1 MACNGLCKFREN
13 IMKIYLL
20 PILIVSVL
28 IGCSGSDKHEVKE
41 YESIFNSC
49 LINRSIGVDMSI
61 DSLKTAVES
70 FCKDLAVNKLKDTNL
85 RLGKLENALVLSRET
100 NNELQED
107 LEKALINQSTVSQD
121 TYRWRLVTSWPKNY
135 PGLGMAP
142 ERISDLVEEMSNG
155 QMKITVYGA
164 GEQVPAFGVF
174 DAVSSGSHQMGHSG
188 GYFWKG
194 KVPAAQFFTSVPFG
208 LTADEINAWVNRGG
222 GLELWREI
230 YEPFNIYPIPAGNTG
245 TQMFGWFN
253 KEINSLED
261 IKGLKMRI
269 PGIGGEVLKEAGGIP
284 VTLPGGELFTALQTG
299 VIDATEWVGPY
310 NDLTFGFHQAAKY
323 YYYPGWHEP
332 GPMLELLINI
342 DAWNSLPK
350 HLQVIIET
358 AAKAVN
364 QDMLD
369 EYLARNNK
377 ALTELIEVHGVELRK
392 LPDDVIE
399 EFRLISEKILDDLA
413 KEDKVIGRVYESY
426 SEFRKNVSA
435 YHEISEDAFIE
446 ARNK

>member
-1 MACNGLCKFREN
+1 MAGYGLCKIRKN
-13 IMKIYLL
+13 MKMNKYI
-20 PILIVSVL
+20 S
-28 IGCSGSDKHEVKE
+28 
-41 YESIFNSC
+41 
-49 LINRSIGVDMSI
+49 
-61 DSLKTAVES
+61 
-70 FCKDLAVNKLKDTNL
+70 LAVLLLLAGCGQSGIEGGANTS
-85 RLGKLENALVLSRET
+85 LEQKQYN
-100 NNELQED
+100 
-107 LEKALINQSTVSQD
+107 
-121 TYRWRLVTSWPKNY
+121 WRLVTAWPKNY

-142 ERISDLVEEMSNG
+142 ERIADLVEEMSNG

-194 KVPAAQFFTSVPFG
+194 KVPAAQFFTGVPFG
-208 LTADEINAWVNRGG
+208 LTADEINAWTNRGG

-230 YEPFNIYPIPAGNTG
+230 YEPFNIYPVPAGNTG

-269 PGIGGEVLKEAGGIP
+269 PGIGGEVLKRAGGIP

-310 NDLTFGFHQAAKY
+310 NDLTFGFQQTAKY

-332 GPMLELLINI
+332 GSMLELLINK
-342 DAWNSLPK
+342 DAWDSLPK

-358 AAKAVN
+358 ASKAVN
-364 QDMLD
+364 QDILD
-369 EYLARNNK
+369 EYTARNNK
-377 ALTELIEVHGVELRK
+377 ALRELVDVHGVELRR
-392 LPDDVIE
+392 LPDDVIAEFKIIANEILE
-399 EFRLISEKILDDLA
+399 ENASED
-413 KEDKVIGRVYESY
+413 ETVNKVYQSY
-426 SEFRKNVSA
+426 LKFKNEVSE
-435 YHEISEDAFIE
+435 YHKVSEDAFVE
-446 ARNK
+446 ARNN

>member
-1 MACNGLCKFREN
+1 MNKYISLAVLV
-13 IMKIYLL
+13 LL
-20 PILIVSVL
+20 V
-28 IGCSGSDKHEVKE
+28 GCG
-41 YESIFNSC
+41 ESSNEGNS
-49 LINRSIGVDMSI
+49 N
-61 DSLKTAVES
+61 DSLEQKQY
-70 FCKDLAVNKLKDTNL
+70 N
-85 RLGKLENALVLSRET
+85 
-100 NNELQED
+100 
-107 LEKALINQSTVSQD
+107 
-121 TYRWRLVTSWPKNY
+121 WRLVTAWPKNY

-142 ERISDLVEEMSNG
+142 ERIADLVEEMSNG

-194 KVPAAQFFTSVPFG
+194 KVPAAQFFTGVPFG
-208 LTADEINAWVNRGG
+208 LTADEINAWTNRGG

-269 PGIGGEVLKEAGGIP
+269 PGIGGEVLKRAGGIP

-310 NDLTFGFHQAAKY
+310 NDLTFGFQQTAKY

-332 GPMLELLINI
+332 GSMLELLINK
-342 DAWNSLPK
+342 DAWDSLPR

-358 AAKAVN
+358 ASKAVN
-364 QDMLD
+364 QDILD
-369 EYLARNNK
+369 EYTARNNK
-377 ALTELIEVHGVELRK
+377 ALRELVDVHGVELRR
-392 LPDDVIE
+392 LPDDVIAEFKIIANEILE
-399 EFRLISEKILDDLA
+399 ENASED
-413 KEDKVIGRVYESY
+413 ETVNKVYQSY
-426 SEFRKNVSA
+426 LKFKNEVSA
-435 YHEISEDAFIE
+435 YHKVSEDAFVE
-446 ARNK
+446 ARNN

>member
-1 MACNGLCKFREN
+1 MVGNGLRKSRKTL
-13 IMKIYLL
+13 MKKIT
-20 PILIVSVL
+20 LIFSVIFL
-28 IGCSGSDKHEVKE
+28 VGCSGDSENIV
-41 YESIFNSC
+41 SQ
-49 LINRSIGVDMSI
+49 SI
-61 DSLKTAVES
+61 DKNES
-70 FCKDLAVNKLKDTNL
+70 FN
-85 RLGKLENALVLSRET
+85 
-100 NNELQED
+100 
-107 LEKALINQSTVSQD
+107 
-121 TYRWRLVTSWPKNY
+121 WRLVTSWPKNY

-142 ERISDLVEEMSNG
+142 ERIADLVEEMSDG

-164 GEQVPAFGVF
+164 EEQVPAFGVF

-230 YEPFNIYPIPAGNTG
+230 YAPFNIYPIPAGNTG

-261 IKGLKMRI
+261 VKGLKMRI

-342 DAWNSLPK
+342 DAWNSLPN

-358 AAKAVN
+358 ATKAVN

-369 EYLARNNK
+369 EYLAKNNQ
-377 ALTELIEVHGVELRK
+377 ALTELVEVHGIELRR

-399 EFRLISEKILDDLA
+399 EFRKISNKILDDLA
-413 KEDKVIGRVYESY
+413 KEDETIAKVYESY
-426 SEFRKNVSA
+426 LNFKNNVSA
-435 YHEISEDAFIE
+435 YHEISEDAFVE
-446 ARNK
+446 SRNK

>member
-1 MACNGLCKFREN
+1 MVGNGLRKSRKT
-13 IMKIYLL
+13 IMKKIT
-20 PILIVSVL
+20 LIFSIIFLV
-28 IGCSGSDKHEVKE
+28 GCSGQSENID
-41 YESIFNSC
+41 SQ
-49 LINRSIGVDMSI
+49 SI
-61 DSLKTAVES
+61 DK
-70 FCKDLAVNKLKDTNL
+70 N
-85 RLGKLENALVLSRET
+85 ET
-100 NNELQED
+100 FN
-107 LEKALINQSTVSQD
+107 
-121 TYRWRLVTSWPKNY
+121 WRLVTSWPKNY

-142 ERISDLVEEMSNG
+142 ERIADLVEEMSDG

-164 GEQVPAFGVF
+164 EEQVPAFGVF

-230 YEPFNIYPIPAGNTG
+230 YAPFNIYPIPAGNTG

-261 IKGLKMRI
+261 VKGLKMRI

-342 DAWNSLPK
+342 DAWNSLPN

-358 AAKAVN
+358 ATKAVN

-369 EYLARNNK
+369 EYLAKNNQ
-377 ALTELIEVHGVELRK
+377 ALTELVEVHGVELRR

-399 EFRLISEKILDDLA
+399 EFREISNKILDDLA
-413 KEDKVIGRVYESY
+413 KEDETIAKVYKSY
-426 SEFRKNVSA
+426 LNFKNNVSA
-435 YHEISEDAFIE
+435 YHEISEDAFVE
-446 ARNK
+446 SRNK

>member
-1 MACNGLCKFREN
+1 MVSYGLRKFRETM
-13 IMKIYLL
+13 MKK
-20 PILIVSVL
+20 ILTFVLL
-28 IGCSGSDKHEVKE
+28 IGLISGCTGEQESSNSADAE
-41 YESIFNSC
+41 Y
-49 LINRSIGVDMSI
+49 
-61 DSLKTAVES
+61 KTY
-70 FCKDLAVNKLKDTNL
+70 K
-85 RLGKLENALVLSRET
+85 
-100 NNELQED
+100 
-107 LEKALINQSTVSQD
+107 
-121 TYRWRLVTSWPKNY
+121 WRLVTSWPKNY

-142 ERISDLVEEMSNG
+142 EKIANLVEEMSNG
-155 QMKITVYGA
+155 QMQITVYGA

-261 IKGLKMRI
+261 VKGLKMRI

-332 GPMLELLINI
+332 GPMLELLINM

-358 AAKAVN
+358 ATKAVN
-364 QDMLD
+364 QDTLD
-369 EYLARNNK
+369 EYLARNNQ
-377 ALTELIEVHGVELRK
+377 ALTELVEVHGVELRK

-399 EFRLISEKILDDLA
+399 EFRAISNEILSDLA
-413 KEDKVIGRVYESY
+413 EEDEVIGKVYDSY
-426 SEFRKNVSA
+426 IEFKNNVTE
-435 YHEISEDAFIE
+435 YHKISEDSFIE

>member
-1 MACNGLCKFREN
+1 MKKF
-13 IMKIYLL
+13 IYLFT
-20 PILIVSVL
+20 LIF
-28 IGCSGSDKHEVKE
+28 IFGCS
-41 YESIFNSC
+41 
-49 LINRSIGVDMSI
+49 
-61 DSLKTAVES
+61 
-70 FCKDLAVNKLKDTNL
+70 KDT
-85 RLGKLENALVLSRET
+85 ET
-100 NNELQED
+100 QSEED
-107 LEKALINQSTVSQD
+107 IDKD
-121 TYRWRLVTSWPKNY
+121 KTYNWRLVTSWPKNY

-142 ERISDLVEEMSNG
+142 ERIADLVEEMSDG

-174 DAVSSGSHQMGHSG
+174 DAVSSGAHQMGHSG

-194 KVPAAQFFTSVPFG
+194 KVPAAQFFTSDPFG
-208 LTADEINAWVNRGG
+208 LTADEINSWVNHGG

-284 VTLPGGELFTALQTG
+284 VTLPGGELYTALQTG

-358 AAKAVN
+358 ATKAVN

-369 EYLARNNK
+369 EYLAKNNQ
-377 ALTELIEVHGVELRK
+377 ALTELVEVHGVELRK
-392 LPDDVIE
+392 LPDDVID
-399 EFRLISEKILDDLA
+399 EFEVISNRILVDLA
-413 KEDKVIGRVYESY
+413 KEDETIAKVYDSY
-426 SEFRKNVSA
+426 LNFKNNVSA
-435 YHEISEDAFIE
+435 YHQISEDAFIE

>member
-1 MACNGLCKFREN
+1 MKKFLTLF
-13 IMKIYLL
+13 I
-20 PILIVSVL
+20 ILGIT
-28 IGCSGSDKHEVKE
+28 
-41 YESIFNSC
+41 SC
-49 LINRSIGVDMSI
+49 TNETT
-61 DSLKTAVES
+61 DSE
-70 FCKDLAVNKLKDTNL
+70 
-85 RLGKLENALVLSRET
+85 
-100 NNELQED
+100 
-107 LEKALINQSTVSQD
+107 TVSTD
-121 TYRWRLVTSWPKNY
+121 GDKTYNWRLVTSWPKNY

-142 ERISDLVEEMSNG
+142 ERIADLVEEMSDG
-155 QMKITVYGA
+155 QMTITVYGA
-164 GEQVPAFGVF
+164 EEQVPAFGVF

-261 IKGLKMRI
+261 VKGLKMRI

-332 GPMLELLINI
+332 GPMLELIINL
-342 DAWNSLPK
+342 DEWNSLPK

-358 AAKAVN
+358 ATKAVN

-369 EYLARNNK
+369 EYLAKNNQ
-377 ALTELIEVHGVELRK
+377 ALTELVEVHGVELRR

-399 EFRLISEKILDDLA
+399 EFRMISDQILKELA
-413 KEDKVIGRVYESY
+413 QEDETIAKVYNSYKSFKEDV
-426 SEFRKNVSA
+426 SE
-435 YHEISEDAFIE
+435 YHKISEDAFIE

>member
-1 MACNGLCKFREN
+1 MVSYGLRKFRETM
-13 IMKIYLL
+13 MKKFLTFVLL
-20 PILIVSVL
+20 IGLIS
-28 IGCSGSDKHEVKE
+28 GCSGEQESSNSVDAE
-41 YESIFNSC
+41 Y
-49 LINRSIGVDMSI
+49 
-61 DSLKTAVES
+61 KTY
-70 FCKDLAVNKLKDTNL
+70 K
-85 RLGKLENALVLSRET
+85 
-100 NNELQED
+100 
-107 LEKALINQSTVSQD
+107 
-121 TYRWRLVTSWPKNY
+121 WRLVTSWPKNY

-142 ERISDLVEEMSNG
+142 ERIADLVEEMSNG
-155 QMKITVYGA
+155 QMQITVYGA

-261 IKGLKMRI
+261 VKGLKMRI

-332 GPMLELLINI
+332 GPMLELLINM

-358 AAKAVN
+358 ATKAVN
-364 QDMLD
+364 QDTLD
-369 EYLARNNK
+369 EYLARNNQ

-399 EFRLISEKILDDLA
+399 EFRVISNEILSDLA
-413 KEDKVIGRVYESY
+413 KEDEVIGKVYDSY
-426 SEFRKNVSA
+426 IEFKNNVTE
-435 YHEISEDAFIE
+435 YHKISEDSFIE

>member
-1 MACNGLCKFREN
+1 MAGYGLCKIRKN
-13 IMKIYLL
+13 MKMNKYI
-20 PILIVSVL
+20 S
-28 IGCSGSDKHEVKE
+28 
-41 YESIFNSC
+41 
-49 LINRSIGVDMSI
+49 
-61 DSLKTAVES
+61 
-70 FCKDLAVNKLKDTNL
+70 LAV
-85 RLGKLENALVLSRET
+85 LVLLVGCGQSGIEGGANT
-100 NNELQED
+100 S
-107 LEKALINQSTVSQD
+107 LEQKQYN
-121 TYRWRLVTSWPKNY
+121 WRLVTAWPKNY

-142 ERISDLVEEMSNG
+142 ERIADLVEEMSNG

-194 KVPAAQFFTSVPFG
+194 KVPAAQFFTGVPFG
-208 LTADEINAWVNRGG
+208 LTADEINAWTNRGG

-269 PGIGGEVLKEAGGIP
+269 PGIGGEVLKRAGGIP
-284 VTLPGGELFTALQTG
+284 VTLPGGELFTSLQTG

-310 NDLTFGFHQAAKY
+310 NDLTFGFQQTAKY

-332 GPMLELLINI
+332 GSMLELLINK
-342 DAWNSLPK
+342 DAWDSLPK

-358 AAKAVN
+358 ASKAVN
-364 QDMLD
+364 QDILD
-369 EYLARNNK
+369 EYTARNNK
-377 ALTELIEVHGVELRK
+377 ALRELVDVHGVELRR
-392 LPDDVIE
+392 LPDDVIA
-399 EFRLISEKILDDLA
+399 EFKIIANKILEENA
-413 KEDKVIGRVYESY
+413 SEDETVNKVYQSY
-426 SEFRKNVSA
+426 LQFKNEVSE
-435 YHEISEDAFIE
+435 YHKVSEDAFVE
-446 ARNK
+446 ARNN

>member
-1 MACNGLCKFREN
+1 MVGNGLRKSRKT
-13 IMKIYLL
+13 IMKKIT
-20 PILIVSVL
+20 LIFSVIFL
-28 IGCSGSDKHEVKE
+28 VGCSGQSENID
-41 YESIFNSC
+41 SQ
-49 LINRSIGVDMSI
+49 SI
-61 DSLKTAVES
+61 DK
-70 FCKDLAVNKLKDTNL
+70 N
-85 RLGKLENALVLSRET
+85 ET
-100 NNELQED
+100 FN
-107 LEKALINQSTVSQD
+107 
-121 TYRWRLVTSWPKNY
+121 WRLVTSWPKNY

-142 ERISDLVEEMSNG
+142 ERIADLVEEMSDG

-164 GEQVPAFGVF
+164 EEQVPAFGVF

-230 YEPFNIYPIPAGNTG
+230 YAPFNIYPIPAGNTG

-261 IKGLKMRI
+261 VKGLKMRI

-342 DAWNSLPK
+342 DAWNSLPN

-358 AAKAVN
+358 ATKAVN

-369 EYLARNNK
+369 EYLAKNNQ
-377 ALTELIEVHGVELRK
+377 ALTELVEVHGVELRR
-392 LPDDVIE
+392 LPDDVID
-399 EFRLISEKILDDLA
+399 EFREISNKILDDLA
-413 KEDKVIGRVYESY
+413 KEDETIAKVYESY
-426 SEFRKNVSA
+426 LNFKNNVSA
-435 YHEISEDAFIE
+435 YHEISEDAFVE
-446 ARNK
+446 SRNK

>member
-1 MACNGLCKFREN
+1 MACYGLCKFRE
-13 IMKIYLL
+13 IMMKNSLIFIFLIGLISACNGGQESTNVANNEEYKIY
-20 PILIVSVL
+20 
-28 IGCSGSDKHEVKE
+28 KW
-41 YESIFNSC
+41 
-49 LINRSIGVDMSI
+49 RS
-61 DSLKTAVES
+61 
-70 FCKDLAVNKLKDTNL
+70 
-85 RLGKLENALVLSRET
+85 
-100 NNELQED
+100 
-107 LEKALINQSTVSQD
+107 
-121 TYRWRLVTSWPKNY
+121 VTSWPKNY

-142 ERISDLVEEMSNG
+142 ERIADLVEEMSNG
-155 QMKITVYGA
+155 QMQITVYGA

-230 YEPFNIYPIPAGNTG
+230 YKPFNIYPIPAGNTG

-332 GPMLELLINI
+332 GPMLELLINM

-350 HLQVIIET
+350 HLQVIIEIAT
-358 AAKAVN
+358 KAVN
-364 QDMLD
+364 QDTLD
-369 EYLARNNK
+369 EYLARNNQ

-392 LPDDVIE
+392 LPDDVID
-399 EFRLISEKILDDLA
+399 EFRTISNKILSDLA
-413 KEDKVIGRVYESY
+413 KEDEVIAKVYESY
-426 SEFRKNVSA
+426 ISFKDNVTE
-435 YHEISEDAFIE
+435 YHKISEDAFIE
-446 ARNK
+446 ARSSK

>member
-1 MACNGLCKFREN
+1 MAGYGLCKIRKN
-13 IMKIYLL
+13 MKMNKYI
-20 PILIVSVL
+20 S
-28 IGCSGSDKHEVKE
+28 
-41 YESIFNSC
+41 
-49 LINRSIGVDMSI
+49 
-61 DSLKTAVES
+61 
-70 FCKDLAVNKLKDTNL
+70 LAVLLLLAGCGQSTIEGDTN
-85 RLGKLENALVLSRET
+85 GSLEQKQYN
-100 NNELQED
+100 
-107 LEKALINQSTVSQD
+107 
-121 TYRWRLVTSWPKNY
+121 WRFVTAWPKNY

-142 ERISDLVEEMSNG
+142 ERIADLVEEMSNG

-194 KVPAAQFFTSVPFG
+194 KVPAAQFFTGVPFG
-208 LTADEINAWVNRGG
+208 LTADEINAWTNRGG

-269 PGIGGEVLKEAGGIP
+269 PGIGGEVLKRAGGIP

-310 NDLTFGFHQAAKY
+310 NDLTFGFQQTAKY

-332 GPMLELLINI
+332 GSMLELLINK
-342 DAWNSLPK
+342 DAWDALPK

-358 AAKAVN
+358 ASKAVN
-364 QDMLD
+364 QDILD
-369 EYLARNNK
+369 EYTARNNK
-377 ALTELIEVHGVELRK
+377 ALRELVDVHGVELRR
-392 LPDDVIE
+392 LPDDVIAEFKIIANEILE
-399 EFRLISEKILDDLA
+399 ENASED
-413 KEDKVIGRVYESY
+413 ETVNKVYQSY
-426 SEFRKNVSA
+426 LKFKNEVSE
-435 YHEISEDAFIE
+435 YHKVSEDAFVE
-446 ARNK
+446 ARNN

>member
-1 MACNGLCKFREN
+1 MKKFVTLF
-13 IMKIYLL
+13 I
-20 PILIVSVL
+20 ILGITSCTNETL
-28 IGCSGSDKHEVKE
+28 DSETFITDK
-41 YESIFNSC
+41 
-49 LINRSIGVDMSI
+49 D
-61 DSLKTAVES
+61 KTY
-70 FCKDLAVNKLKDTNL
+70 N
-85 RLGKLENALVLSRET
+85 
-100 NNELQED
+100 
-107 LEKALINQSTVSQD
+107 
-121 TYRWRLVTSWPKNY
+121 WRLVTSWPKNY

-142 ERISDLVEEMSNG
+142 ERIADLVEEMSDG
-155 QMKITVYGA
+155 QMTISVYGA
-164 GEQVPAFGVF
+164 EEQVPAFGVF

-261 IKGLKMRI
+261 VKGLKMRI

-332 GPMLELLINI
+332 GPMLELIINL
-342 DAWNSLPK
+342 DDWNSLPK
-350 HLQVIIET
+350 HLQAIIET
-358 AAKAVN
+358 ATKAVN

-369 EYLARNNK
+369 EYLAKNNQ
-377 ALTELIEVHGVELRK
+377 ALTELVEVHGVELRR

-399 EFRLISEKILDDLA
+399 EFRAISDQILEELA
-413 KEDKVIGRVYESY
+413 QEDETIAKVYNSY
-426 SEFRKNVSA
+426 KSFKKDVSE
-435 YHEISEDAFIE
+435 YHKISEDAFIE

>member
-1 MACNGLCKFREN
+1 MKKITLILSQNIIVGCSAHSEN
-13 IMKIYLL
+13 ID
-20 PILIVSVL
+20 SQ
-28 IGCSGSDKHEVKE
+28 
-41 YESIFNSC
+41 
-49 LINRSIGVDMSI
+49 SI
-61 DSLKTAVES
+61 DK
-70 FCKDLAVNKLKDTNL
+70 N
-85 RLGKLENALVLSRET
+85 ET
-100 NNELQED
+100 FN
-107 LEKALINQSTVSQD
+107 
-121 TYRWRLVTSWPKNY
+121 WRLVTSWPKNY

-142 ERISDLVEEMSNG
+142 ERIADLVEEMSDG

-164 GEQVPAFGVF
+164 EEQVPAFGVF

-194 KVPAAQFFTSVPFG
+194 KVQAAQFFTSVPFG

-230 YEPFNIYPIPAGNTG
+230 YAPFNIYPIPAGNTG

-261 IKGLKMRI
+261 VKGLKMRI

-332 GPMLELLINI
+332 GPMLELIINL
-342 DAWNSLPK
+342 DEWNSLPK
-350 HLQVIIET
+350 HLQAIIET
-358 AAKAVN
+358 ATKAVN

-369 EYLARNNK
+369 EYLAKNNQ
-377 ALTELIEVHGVELRK
+377 ALTELVEVHGVELRR

-399 EFRLISEKILDDLA
+399 EFKMISDQILEELA
-413 KEDKVIGRVYESY
+413 QEDETIAKVYNSYKSFKEDV
-426 SEFRKNVSA
+426 SE
-435 YHEISEDAFIE
+435 YHKISEDAFIE

>member
-1 MACNGLCKFREN
+1 MKKF
-13 IMKIYLL
+13 LTL
-20 PILIVSVL
+20 FVILGIT
-28 IGCSGSDKHEVKE
+28 
-41 YESIFNSC
+41 SC
-49 LINRSIGVDMSI
+49 TNETTDSETVSI
-61 DSLKTAVES
+61 DKDKTY
-70 FCKDLAVNKLKDTNL
+70 N
-85 RLGKLENALVLSRET
+85 
-100 NNELQED
+100 
-107 LEKALINQSTVSQD
+107 
-121 TYRWRLVTSWPKNY
+121 WRLVTSWPKNY

-142 ERISDLVEEMSNG
+142 ERIADLVEEMSDG
-155 QMKITVYGA
+155 QMTITVYGA
-164 GEQVPAFGVF
+164 EEQVPAFGVF

-261 IKGLKMRI
+261 VKGLKMRI

-332 GPMLELLINI
+332 GPMLELIINL
-342 DAWNSLPK
+342 DEWNSLPK

-358 AAKAVN
+358 ATKAVN

-369 EYLARNNK
+369 EYLAKNNQ
-377 ALTELIEVHGVELRK
+377 ALTELVEVHGVELRK

-399 EFRLISEKILDDLA
+399 EFRTISDQILEELA
-413 KEDKVIGRVYESY
+413 QEDETIAKVYNSY
-426 SEFRKNVSA
+426 KSFKQDVSE
-435 YHEISEDAFIE
+435 YHKISEDAFIE

>member
-1 MACNGLCKFREN
+1 MKKF
-13 IMKIYLL
+13 L
-20 PILIVSVL
+20 ILFIIL
-28 IGCSGSDKHEVKE
+28 GIT
-41 YESIFNSC
+41 SC
-49 LINRSIGVDMSI
+49 TNETLDSETVSI
-61 DSLKTAVES
+61 DKDKTY
-70 FCKDLAVNKLKDTNL
+70 N
-85 RLGKLENALVLSRET
+85 
-100 NNELQED
+100 
-107 LEKALINQSTVSQD
+107 
-121 TYRWRLVTSWPKNY
+121 WRLVTSWPKNY

-142 ERISDLVEEMSNG
+142 ERIADLVEEMSDG
-155 QMKITVYGA
+155 QMTITVYGA
-164 GEQVPAFGVF
+164 EEQVPAFGVF

-261 IKGLKMRI
+261 VKGLKMRI

-332 GPMLELLINI
+332 GPMLELIINL
-342 DAWNSLPK
+342 DEWNSLPK

-369 EYLARNNK
+369 EYLAKNNQ
-377 ALTELIEVHGVELRK
+377 ALTELVEVHGVELRR

-399 EFRLISEKILDDLA
+399 EFRTISDQILEELA
-413 KEDKVIGRVYESY
+413 QEDESIAKVYNSY
-426 SEFRKNVSA
+426 KSFKQDVSE
-435 YHEISEDAFIE
+435 YHKISEDAFIE

>member
-1 MACNGLCKFREN
+1 MAGYGLCKIRKN
-13 IMKIYLL
+13 MKMNKYI
-20 PILIVSVL
+20 S
-28 IGCSGSDKHEVKE
+28 
-41 YESIFNSC
+41 
-49 LINRSIGVDMSI
+49 
-61 DSLKTAVES
+61 
-70 FCKDLAVNKLKDTNL
+70 LAV
-85 RLGKLENALVLSRET
+85 LVLLAGCGQSGIEGGANT
-100 NNELQED
+100 S
-107 LEKALINQSTVSQD
+107 LEQKQYN
-121 TYRWRLVTSWPKNY
+121 WRLVTAWPKNY

-142 ERISDLVEEMSNG
+142 ERIADLVEEMSNG

-194 KVPAAQFFTSVPFG
+194 KVPAAQFFTGVPFG
-208 LTADEINAWVNRGG
+208 LTADEINAWTNRGG

-269 PGIGGEVLKEAGGIP
+269 PGIGGEVLKRAGGIP

-310 NDLTFGFHQAAKY
+310 NDLTFGFQQTAKY

-332 GPMLELLINI
+332 GSMLELLINK
-342 DAWNSLPK
+342 DAWDSLPR

-358 AAKAVN
+358 ASKAVN
-364 QDMLD
+364 QDILD
-369 EYLARNNK
+369 EYTARNNK
-377 ALTELIEVHGVELRK
+377 ALRELVDVHGVELRR
-392 LPDDVIE
+392 LPDDVIAEFKIIANEILE
-399 EFRLISEKILDDLA
+399 ENASQDETVN
-413 KEDKVIGRVYESY
+413 KVYQSY
-426 SEFRKNVSA
+426 LKFKNEVSA
-435 YHEISEDAFIE
+435 YHEVSEDAFVE
-446 ARNK
+446 ARNN

>member
-1 MACNGLCKFREN
+1 VVSYGLRKFRETM
-13 IMKIYLL
+13 MKKILTFVLL
-20 PILIVSVL
+20 IGLIS
-28 IGCSGSDKHEVKE
+28 GCSGEQESSNSAGAE
-41 YESIFNSC
+41 Y
-49 LINRSIGVDMSI
+49 
-61 DSLKTAVES
+61 KTY
-70 FCKDLAVNKLKDTNL
+70 K
-85 RLGKLENALVLSRET
+85 
-100 NNELQED
+100 
-107 LEKALINQSTVSQD
+107 
-121 TYRWRLVTSWPKNY
+121 WRLVTSWPKNY

-142 ERISDLVEEMSNG
+142 EKIANLVEEMSNG
-155 QMKITVYGA
+155 QMQITVYGA

-261 IKGLKMRI
+261 VKGLKMRI
-269 PGIGGEVLKEAGGIP
+269 PGIGGEVLKKAGGIP

-332 GPMLELLINI
+332 GPMLELLINM

-358 AAKAVN
+358 ATKAVN
-364 QDMLD
+364 QDTLD
-369 EYLARNNK
+369 EYLARNNQ
-377 ALTELIEVHGVELRK
+377 ALTELVEVHGVELRK
-392 LPDDVIE
+392 LPDDVID
-399 EFRLISEKILDDLA
+399 EFRAISNEILSDLA
-413 KEDKVIGRVYESY
+413 EEDEVIAKIYDSY
-426 SEFRKNVSA
+426 IEFKNNVTE
-435 YHEISEDAFIE
+435 YHKISEDSFIE

>member
-1 MACNGLCKFREN
+1 MVSYGVRKFRETM
-13 IMKIYLL
+13 MKKILTFVLL
-20 PILIVSVL
+20 IGLIS
-28 IGCSGSDKHEVKE
+28 GCSGEQESSNSADAE
-41 YESIFNSC
+41 Y
-49 LINRSIGVDMSI
+49 
-61 DSLKTAVES
+61 KTY
-70 FCKDLAVNKLKDTNL
+70 K
-85 RLGKLENALVLSRET
+85 
-100 NNELQED
+100 
-107 LEKALINQSTVSQD
+107 
-121 TYRWRLVTSWPKNY
+121 WRLVTSWPKNY

-142 ERISDLVEEMSNG
+142 EKIANLVEEMSNG
-155 QMKITVYGA
+155 QMQITVYGA

-261 IKGLKMRI
+261 VKGLKMRI

-332 GPMLELLINI
+332 GPMLELLINM

-358 AAKAVN
+358 ATKAVN
-364 QDMLD
+364 QDTLD
-369 EYLARNNK
+369 EYLARNNQ
-377 ALTELIEVHGVELRK
+377 ALTELVEVHGVELRK

-399 EFRLISEKILDDLA
+399 EFRAISNEILSDLA
-413 KEDKVIGRVYESY
+413 EEDEVIAKVYDSY
-426 SEFRKNVSA
+426 IEFKNNVTE
-435 YHEISEDAFIE
+435 YHKISEDSFIE

>member
-1 MACNGLCKFREN
+1 VVGHGLRKFRETM
-13 IMKIYLL
+13 MKKFLTFVL
-20 PILIVSVL
+20 L
-28 IGCSGSDKHEVKE
+28 IGIITGCSSEQEPSNSADVE
-41 YESIFNSC
+41 Y
-49 LINRSIGVDMSI
+49 
-61 DSLKTAVES
+61 KTY
-70 FCKDLAVNKLKDTNL
+70 K
-85 RLGKLENALVLSRET
+85 
-100 NNELQED
+100 
-107 LEKALINQSTVSQD
+107 
-121 TYRWRLVTSWPKNY
+121 WRLVTSWPKNY

-142 ERISDLVEEMSNG
+142 ERIANLVEEMSDG
-155 QMKITVYGA
+155 QMQITVYGA

-253 KEINSLED
+253 KEIKSLED
-261 IKGLKMRI
+261 VKGLKMRI

-332 GPMLELLINI
+332 GPMLELLINM

-358 AAKAVN
+358 ATKAVN
-364 QDMLD
+364 QDTLD
-369 EYLARNNK
+369 EYLARNNQ

-399 EFRLISEKILDDLA
+399 EFRVISNEILSDLA
-413 KEDKVIGRVYESY
+413 KEDDVIGKVYDSY
-426 SEFRKNVSA
+426 IEFKNNVTE
-435 YHEISEDAFIE
+435 YHKISEDSFIE

>member
-1 MACNGLCKFREN
+1 MAGYGLCKIRKN
-13 IMKIYLL
+13 MKMNKYI
-20 PILIVSVL
+20 S
-28 IGCSGSDKHEVKE
+28 
-41 YESIFNSC
+41 
-49 LINRSIGVDMSI
+49 
-61 DSLKTAVES
+61 
-70 FCKDLAVNKLKDTNL
+70 LAVLLLLAGCGQSGVEEGANTS
-85 RLGKLENALVLSRET
+85 LEQKQYN
-100 NNELQED
+100 
-107 LEKALINQSTVSQD
+107 
-121 TYRWRLVTSWPKNY
+121 WRLVTAWPKNY

-142 ERISDLVEEMSNG
+142 ERIADLVEEMSNG

-194 KVPAAQFFTSVPFG
+194 KVPAAQFFTGVPFG
-208 LTADEINAWVNRGG
+208 LTADEINAWTNRGG

-269 PGIGGEVLKEAGGIP
+269 PGIGGEVLKRAGGIP

-310 NDLTFGFHQAAKY
+310 NDLTFGFQQTAKY

-332 GPMLELLINI
+332 GSMLELLINK
-342 DAWNSLPK
+342 DAWDSLPK

-358 AAKAVN
+358 ASKAVN
-364 QDMLD
+364 QDILD
-369 EYLARNNK
+369 EYTARNNK
-377 ALTELIEVHGVELRK
+377 ALRELVDVHGVELRR
-392 LPDDVIE
+392 LPDDVIAEFKIIANEILE
-399 EFRLISEKILDDLA
+399 ENAFEDETVNKVYQSYLKFKNEVSEYH
-413 KEDKVIGRVYESY
+413 KV
-426 SEFRKNVSA
+426 
-435 YHEISEDAFIE
+435 SEDAFVE
-446 ARNK
+446 ARNN

>member
-1 MACNGLCKFREN
+1 MVSYGLRKFRETM
-13 IMKIYLL
+13 MKKILTFVLL
-20 PILIVSVL
+20 IGLIS
-28 IGCSGSDKHEVKE
+28 GCSGEQESSNSADAE
-41 YESIFNSC
+41 Y
-49 LINRSIGVDMSI
+49 
-61 DSLKTAVES
+61 KTY
-70 FCKDLAVNKLKDTNL
+70 K
-85 RLGKLENALVLSRET
+85 
-100 NNELQED
+100 
-107 LEKALINQSTVSQD
+107 
-121 TYRWRLVTSWPKNY
+121 WRLVTSWPKNY

-142 ERISDLVEEMSNG
+142 EKIANLVEEMSNG
-155 QMKITVYGA
+155 QMQITVYGA

-261 IKGLKMRI
+261 VKGLKMRI

-332 GPMLELLINI
+332 GPMLELLINM

-358 AAKAVN
+358 ATKAVN
-364 QDMLD
+364 QDTLD
-369 EYLARNNK
+369 EYLARNNQ

-399 EFRLISEKILDDLA
+399 EFRVISNKILSDLA
-413 KEDKVIGRVYESY
+413 KEDEVIGKVYDSY
-426 SEFRKNVSA
+426 IEFKNNVTE
-435 YHEISEDAFIE
+435 YHKISEDSFIE

>member
-1 MACNGLCKFREN
+1 MASNGLCKPRE
-13 IMKIYLL
+13 IVMRYLIYLS
-20 PILIVSVL
+20 ILIFVVS
-28 IGCSGSDKHEVKE
+28 CSDASNTTEAIKSSKE
-41 YESIFNSC
+41 
-49 LINRSIGVDMSI
+49 
-61 DSLKTAVES
+61 
-70 FCKDLAVNKLKDTNL
+70 
-85 RLGKLENALVLSRET
+85 
-100 NNELQED
+100 
-107 LEKALINQSTVSQD
+107 EKYN
-121 TYRWRLVTSWPKNY
+121 WRLVTSWPKNY

-142 ERISDLVEEMSNG
+142 ERIADLVEEMSDG
-155 QMKITVYGA
+155 QMVITVYGA
-164 GEQVPAFGVF
+164 EEQVPAFGVF

-230 YEPFNIYPIPAGNTG
+230 YAPFNIYPIPAGNTG

-342 DAWNSLPK
+342 DAWNSLPN

-358 AAKAVN
+358 ATKAVN

-369 EYLARNNK
+369 EYLAKNNQ

-399 EFRLISEKILDDLA
+399 EFRKISNKILDELA
-413 KEDKVIGRVYESY
+413 EEDEVISKVYDSY
-426 SEFRKNVSA
+426 LKFKNDVSA
-435 YHEISEDAFIE
+435 YHEISEDAFVE
-446 ARNK
+446 SRNK

>member
-1 MACNGLCKFREN
+1 
-13 IMKIYLL
+13 MKMNKYISLAVLVLL
-20 PILIVSVL
+20 V
-28 IGCSGSDKHEVKE
+28 GCG
-41 YESIFNSC
+41 ESSNEGNS
-49 LINRSIGVDMSI
+49 N
-61 DSLKTAVES
+61 DSLEQKQY
-70 FCKDLAVNKLKDTNL
+70 N
-85 RLGKLENALVLSRET
+85 
-100 NNELQED
+100 
-107 LEKALINQSTVSQD
+107 
-121 TYRWRLVTSWPKNY
+121 WRLVTAWPKNY

-142 ERISDLVEEMSNG
+142 ERIADLVEEMSNG

-194 KVPAAQFFTSVPFG
+194 KVPAAQFFTGVPFG
-208 LTADEINAWVNRGG
+208 LTADEINAWTNRGG

-269 PGIGGEVLKEAGGIP
+269 PGIGGEVLKRAGGIP

-310 NDLTFGFHQAAKY
+310 NDLTFGFQQTAKY

-332 GPMLELLINI
+332 GSMLELLINK
-342 DAWNSLPK
+342 DAWNSLPN

-358 AAKAVN
+358 ASKAVN
-364 QDMLD
+364 QDILD
-369 EYLARNNK
+369 EYTARNNK
-377 ALTELIEVHGVELRK
+377 ALRELVDVHGVELRR
-392 LPDDVIE
+392 LPDDVIAEFKIIANDILE
-399 EFRLISEKILDDLA
+399 ENAAEDETVNKVYQSYLKFKNEVSEYH
-413 KEDKVIGRVYESY
+413 KV
-426 SEFRKNVSA
+426 
-435 YHEISEDAFIE
+435 SEDAFVE
-446 ARNK
+446 ARSN

>member
-1 MACNGLCKFREN
+1 MAGYGLCKIRKN
-13 IMKIYLL
+13 MKINKYISLAVLVLL
-20 PILIVSVL
+20 V
-28 IGCSGSDKHEVKE
+28 GCG
-41 YESIFNSC
+41 ESSNEG
-49 LINRSIGVDMSI
+49 NAN
-61 DSLKTAVES
+61 DSLE
-70 FCKDLAVNKLKDTNL
+70 
-85 RLGKLENALVLSRET
+85 
-100 NNELQED
+100 QEQY
-107 LEKALINQSTVSQD
+107 N
-121 TYRWRLVTSWPKNY
+121 WRLVTAWPKNY

-142 ERISDLVEEMSNG
+142 ERIADLVEEMSNG

-194 KVPAAQFFTSVPFG
+194 KVPAAQFFTGVPFG
-208 LTADEINAWVNRGG
+208 LTADEINAWTNRGG

-230 YEPFNIYPIPAGNTG
+230 YDPFNIYPIPAGNTG

-261 IKGLKMRI
+261 IKGLKMRM
-269 PGIGGEVLKEAGGIP
+269 PGIGGEVLKRAGGIP

-310 NDLTFGFHQAAKY
+310 NDLTFGFQQTAKY

-332 GPMLELLINI
+332 GSMLELLINK

-358 AAKAVN
+358 ASKAVN
-364 QDMLD
+364 QDILD
-369 EYLARNNK
+369 EYTARNNK
-377 ALTELIEVHGVELRK
+377 ALRELVDVHGVELRR
-392 LPDDVIE
+392 LPDDVITEFKIIANDILE
-399 EFRLISEKILDDLA
+399 ENAAEDETVNKVYQSYLKFKNEVSEYH
-413 KEDKVIGRVYESY
+413 KV
-426 SEFRKNVSA
+426 
-435 YHEISEDAFIE
+435 SEDAFVE
-446 ARNK
+446 ARSN

>member
-1 MACNGLCKFREN
+1 MAGYGLCKIRKN
-13 IMKIYLL
+13 MKMNKYI
-20 PILIVSVL
+20 S
-28 IGCSGSDKHEVKE
+28 
-41 YESIFNSC
+41 
-49 LINRSIGVDMSI
+49 
-61 DSLKTAVES
+61 
-70 FCKDLAVNKLKDTNL
+70 LAVLLLLAGCGQSGIEEGANTS
-85 RLGKLENALVLSRET
+85 LEQKQYN
-100 NNELQED
+100 
-107 LEKALINQSTVSQD
+107 
-121 TYRWRLVTSWPKNY
+121 WRLVTAWPKNY

-142 ERISDLVEEMSNG
+142 ERIADLVEEMSNG

-194 KVPAAQFFTSVPFG
+194 KVPAAQFFTGVPFG
-208 LTADEINAWVNRGG
+208 LTADEINAWTNRGG

-269 PGIGGEVLKEAGGIP
+269 PGIGGEVLKRAGGIP

-310 NDLTFGFHQAAKY
+310 NDLTFGFQQTAKY

-332 GPMLELLINI
+332 GSMLELLINK
-342 DAWNSLPK
+342 DAWDSLPK

-358 AAKAVN
+358 ASKAVN
-364 QDMLD
+364 QDILD
-369 EYLARNNK
+369 EYTARNNK
-377 ALTELIEVHGVELRK
+377 ALRELVDVHGVELRR
-392 LPDDVIE
+392 LPDDVIAEFKIIANEILE
-399 EFRLISEKILDDLA
+399 ENASED
-413 KEDKVIGRVYESY
+413 ETVNKVYQSY
-426 SEFRKNVSA
+426 LKFKNEVSE
-435 YHEISEDAFIE
+435 YHKVSEDAFVE
-446 ARNK
+446 ARNN

>member
-1 MACNGLCKFREN
+1 MKKF
-13 IMKIYLL
+13 L
-20 PILIVSVL
+20 ILFIIL
-28 IGCSGSDKHEVKE
+28 GIT
-41 YESIFNSC
+41 SC
-49 LINRSIGVDMSI
+49 TNETTDSETVSI
-61 DSLKTAVES
+61 DKDKTY
-70 FCKDLAVNKLKDTNL
+70 N
-85 RLGKLENALVLSRET
+85 
-100 NNELQED
+100 
-107 LEKALINQSTVSQD
+107 
-121 TYRWRLVTSWPKNY
+121 WRLVTSWPKNY

-142 ERISDLVEEMSNG
+142 ERIADLVEEMSDG
-155 QMKITVYGA
+155 QMTITVYGA
-164 GEQVPAFGVF
+164 EEQVPAFGVF

-261 IKGLKMRI
+261 VKGLKMRI

-332 GPMLELLINI
+332 GPMLELIINL
-342 DAWNSLPK
+342 DEWNSLPK
-350 HLQVIIET
+350 HLKVIIET
-358 AAKAVN
+358 ATKAVN

-369 EYLARNNK
+369 EYLAKNNQ
-377 ALTELIEVHGVELRK
+377 ALTELVEVHGVELRR

-399 EFRLISEKILDDLA
+399 EFRTISDQILEELA
-413 KEDKVIGRVYESY
+413 QEDETIAKVYNSY
-426 SEFRKNVSA
+426 KSFKQDVSE
-435 YHEISEDAFIE
+435 YHKISEDAFIE

>member
-1 MACNGLCKFREN
+1 MASYGLCKFRETM
-13 IMKIYLL
+13 MKK
-20 PILIVSVL
+20 ILTFVFL
-28 IGCSGSDKHEVKE
+28 IGIISGCSGEQESLSSANTEE
-41 YESIFNSC
+41 Y
-49 LINRSIGVDMSI
+49 
-61 DSLKTAVES
+61 KTY
-70 FCKDLAVNKLKDTNL
+70 K
-85 RLGKLENALVLSRET
+85 
-100 NNELQED
+100 
-107 LEKALINQSTVSQD
+107 
-121 TYRWRLVTSWPKNY
+121 WRLVTSWPKNY

-142 ERISDLVEEMSNG
+142 ERIADLVEEMSNG
-155 QMKITVYGA
+155 QMQITVYGA

-261 IKGLKMRI
+261 VKGLKMRI
-269 PGIGGEVLKEAGGIP
+269 PGIGGEVLKKAGGIP

-332 GPMLELLINI
+332 GPMLELLINM

-358 AAKAVN
+358 ATKAVN
-364 QDMLD
+364 QDTLD
-369 EYLARNNK
+369 EYLARNNQ

-399 EFRLISEKILDDLA
+399 EFRAISNEILGELA
-413 KEDKVIGRVYESY
+413 EEDEVIGKVYDSY
-426 SEFRKNVSA
+426 IEFKNNVTE
-435 YHEISEDAFIE
+435 YHKISEDSFIE

>member
-1 MACNGLCKFREN
+1 VASYGLCKFRETM
-13 IMKIYLL
+13 MKK
-20 PILIVSVL
+20 ILTFIFL
-28 IGCSGSDKHEVKE
+28 IGIITGCSGRQESSNSANTEE
-41 YESIFNSC
+41 Y
-49 LINRSIGVDMSI
+49 
-61 DSLKTAVES
+61 KTY
-70 FCKDLAVNKLKDTNL
+70 K
-85 RLGKLENALVLSRET
+85 
-100 NNELQED
+100 
-107 LEKALINQSTVSQD
+107 
-121 TYRWRLVTSWPKNY
+121 WRLVTSWPKNY

-142 ERISDLVEEMSNG
+142 ERIADLVEEMSDG
-155 QMKITVYGA
+155 QMQITVYGA

-261 IKGLKMRI
+261 VKGLKMRI

-350 HLQVIIET
+350 HLQVIIEIAT
-358 AAKAVN
+358 KAVN
-364 QDMLD
+364 QDTLD
-369 EYLARNNK
+369 EYLARNNQ

-399 EFRLISEKILDDLA
+399 EFRAISNEILSELA
-413 KEDKVIGRVYESY
+413 EEDEVIGKVYDSY
-426 SEFRKNVSA
+426 IEFKNNVTE
-435 YHEISEDAFIE
+435 YHKISEDSFIE